1 MKTLLEKISLAVVC
15 KEVDRREESL
25 KERKKLRLEEAL
37 QCNLFEG

>member
-1 MKTLLEKISLAVVC
+1 MMKILLEKISIAVVC

-25 KERKKLRLEEAL
+25 KEKKLYLEEAL